1 MQTRTIAWGCLLA
14 LLSLYYNAHCWAE
27 PFAENVVEQQ
37 VQKETDKK
45 KEAIADPARTEFS
58 DSIKALTPAW
68 IQDLILKERE
78 SFIRA
83 KEKTPIRIVD
93 HIALTDEERTA
104 VQKSLKQYFKDLYSA
119 QLKFS
124 LATMHGKTFTE
135 TKAELTRI
143 YFPDNGESFAQ
154 QFREKISLTA
164 PEKLSQY
171 TWLSFRF
178 FRDPFDR
185 VWIYTPQTKR
195 SRPIAPQLRNESLF
209 FSALGADDL
218 LGFSGNT
225 NRVEVTF
232 GGAEIML
239 VPITYEFYSH
249 SKVGSCAVYTAP
261 ERKTEQHT
269 VTPPKSEL
277 VARETVSAALVHQDP
292 FNNYGKISLI
302 LDRAT
307 KLPIYKKIEARNGT
321 VLARSM
327 AALGAVTSQAT
338 LLPSWIYAQRGEHLN
353 SLLEYER
360 ITLCTENQFQL
371 DPAELD
377 PIKLEGAATPPSQ

>member
-1 MQTRTIAWGCLLA
+1 MQTRTIAWGCFFA
-14 LLSLYYNAHCWAE
+14 LMSLYHTVDTWAE

-68 IQDLILKERE
+68 IQELILKERE

-83 KEKTPIRIVD
+83 KEKTPTRIVD
-93 HIALTDEERTA
+93 HIALTEEERTA
-104 VQKSLKQYFKDLYSA
+104 IQKSLKQYFKDLYSA

-154 QFREKISLTA
+154 QFREKISITA
-164 PEKLSQY
+164 PEKLSPY

-218 LGFSGNT
+218 VGFSGNI

-232 GGAEIML
+232 GAVETML
-239 VPITYEFYSH
+239 VPMTNDFYTY

-261 ERKTEQHT
+261 ERKSEQHA

-277 VARETVSAALVHQDP
+277 VPRETISVALVHQDP
-292 FNNYGKISLI
+292 FNNYGKIALI
-302 LDRAT
+302 LDRNT

-321 VLARSM
+321 VLARSI
-327 AALGAVTSQAT
+327 AALGTVTSDAT
-338 LLPSWIYAQRGEHLN
+338 ILPSWIYGQRGEHST
-353 SLLEYER
+353 SLLEHER
-360 ITLCTENQFQL
+360 MTLCSENQFQL
-371 DPAELD
+371 EAAEFDPSR
-377 PIKLEGAATPPSQ
+377 LEITTPPAQ